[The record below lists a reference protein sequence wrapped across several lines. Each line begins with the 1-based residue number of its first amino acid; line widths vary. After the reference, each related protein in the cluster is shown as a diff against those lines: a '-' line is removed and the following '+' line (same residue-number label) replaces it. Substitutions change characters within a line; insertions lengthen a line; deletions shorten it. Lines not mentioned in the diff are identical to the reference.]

1 MTTLQTTAVDLR
13 GLMRVLGEALYSAP
27 HVALR
32 ELVQNAHDAIVR
44 RRIEDAG
51 FVDDGA
57 GIVVDVDVAAGT
69 VAIEDGGAGLTRD
82 EIDTCL
88 ATVGTGATRRLRED
102 DSVDAGADK
111 DALIGMFGLGFLT
124 SYVISERTEVW
135 TASYQTPDRAH
146 RFMSKNGEVYTV
158 DDAPLRPVGTR
169 VTLHL
174 RPQHKTLGDP
184 AVLVARLRHYASLLH
199 IPVVVRGHGVIT
211 EAPPW
216 RDPARSAASEL
227 AFAKRYEPVFDP
239 ICTFAL
245 DDDVPRTARAEGAAD
260 GDDAAADV
268 HGVLW
273 IQDGASYATSDQRRV
288 CVYVRGM
295 LVSDDERDLLPRW
308 AGFVGCALES
318 TTLRPTAS
326 RESLQENDAYF
337 RVQRA
342 LKERLIAGLVE
353 TARTKPATWRRILLR
368 HNEALLGAALADP
381 ALWDLLKDELTVPT
395 TEGDRTLGEII
406 KKSGG
411 TFYVSQSDNPGVEA
425 LLLRALK
432 KPVVQGARFGALA
445 LCKKSEAT
453 GRGKVVILGTADGD
467 GALFED
473 VAVDAAVHAV
483 YVDVFGRAD
492 VDVRAKRFSP
502 ASLPFVLLKD
512 REAELKKRLES
523 DEADKR
529 IGKAVLSLVRSFT
542 TTIVRTVPRRLYVN
556 VDNPVVQALVA
567 ASPAARAQ
575 ARALL
580 APLDVV
586 LAADVD
592 GDVDIEAALAA
603 FNAVV
608 LSLLQ
613 SSSSS
618 SSSSPS
624 SSS

>member
-57 GIVVDVDVAAGT
+57 GIVVDVDAAAGT
-69 VAIEDGGAGLTRD
+69 VAIEDGGAGLTRE

-158 DDAPLRPVGTR
+158 DDAPRRPVGTR

-174 RPQHKTLGDP
+174 RPQHKTLGEP
-184 AVLVARLRHYASLLH
+184 KVLIERLRHYASLLH
-199 IPVVVRGHGVIT
+199 IPVLVRGHGPIT

-227 AFAKRYEPVFDP
+227 AFAKRYEPHFDP
-239 ICTFAL
+239 ICTFAV
-245 DDDVPRTARAEGAAD
+245 DGADARGAPDANDGGDAEHD
-260 GDDAAADV
+260 DV

-288 CVYVRGM
+288 AVYVRGM

-381 ALWDLLKDELTVPT
+381 ALWDILKDELTVPT

-411 TFYVSQSDNPGVEA
+411 TLFVSQSDNPGVEA

-445 LCKKSEAT
+445 FCKKSEAS
-453 GRGKVVILGTADGD
+453 GRGKVVVLGTADGD

-473 VAVDAAVHAV
+473 VAVDAAVRAV

-542 TTIVRTVPRRLYVN
+542 TTITSTVPRRVYVN

-592 GDVDIEAALAA
+592 GDVDIEASLAA
-603 FNAVV
+603 FNVAV
-608 LSLLQ
+608 LSVLQ
-613 SSSSS
+613 ASSSS
-618 SSSSPS
+618 
-624 SSS
+624 